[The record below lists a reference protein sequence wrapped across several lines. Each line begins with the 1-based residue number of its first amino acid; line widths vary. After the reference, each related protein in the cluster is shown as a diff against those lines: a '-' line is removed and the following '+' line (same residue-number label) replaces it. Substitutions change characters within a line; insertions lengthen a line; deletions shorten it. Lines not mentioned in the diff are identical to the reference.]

1 MQNYYG
7 MAIRQNTND
16 LYSMKKAVG
25 AVLYHC
31 SYIPDENIWHQFC
44 PKTADTCCKWQADKL
59 NGTTTYKQK
68 INLPP
73 DIKELL
79 LPIFK
84 DLSADSLLSKCL
96 HGQTQNQNEALNG
109 VKWKKCP
116 KDVFVCRTVL
126 EIAVF
131 SAVIDFN
138 EGSESLTNVTEA
150 LGIRSGTFME
160 SSFEDK
166 DALQLKMKNIKSSE
180 KGKQRRKKLRAIRK
194 GFQDKEREEEGGEAY
209 A

>member
-1 MQNYYG
+1 MSDGKGISGKGRLTDKAINTLQNYYG

-16 LYSMKKAVG
+16 LYSMKKAVV

-31 SYIPDENIWHQFC
+31 SYFPDENIRHQFC
-44 PKTADTCCKWQADKL
+44 PKTADTWCKWQADKL

-73 DIKELL
+73 ATKELL
-79 LPIFK
+79 LPSFK
-84 DLSADSLLSKCL
+84 DLSADSLLSKCF

-109 VKWKKCP
+109 VIWKKCP

-131 SAVIDFN
+131 SAVINF
-138 EGSESLTNVTEA
+138 SERSKGLTYVTEA

-166 DALQLKMKNIKSSE
+166 DASQLKMKNIKSSD
-180 KGKQRRKKLRAIRK
+180 KGKQRRKS
-194 GFQDKEREEEGGEAY
+194 
-209 A
+209 